1 MLCHLTR
8 WFISRSEDEGGAWPR
23 IAERHAARCGA
34 CREYARFVSSLSA
47 RMGAEIPS
55 FLAQAPEA
63 PPTLEGIDAKGPRS
77 RRRASGRRPVLLR
90 PLPLASAAVTLVA
103 LLFIFAPAVFRTPG
117 LSPADRQAAFAVLKT
132 VTTAPADLRG
142 AVAGAES
149 SLDRE
154 REILEKSVLSALEY
168 VQARLN
174 VRVEYQGRPLGH

>member
-8 WFISRSEDEGGAWPR
+8 WFISRSEDEGTARPR
-23 IAERHAARCGA
+23 FAERHASRCGA

-47 RMGAEIPS
+47 RMGAETPS

-63 PPTLEGIDAKGPRS
+63 SPSLEGIDARGLRS
-77 RRRASGRRPVLLR
+77 RRRASGRRPVFLR

-132 VTTAPADLRG
+132 VTAAPDELGG

-154 REILEKSVLSALEY
+154 REILEKSVISALDY
-168 VQARLN
+168 VQTRLN
-174 VRVEYQGRPLGH
+174 VRVVWKERPKSL